1 MFISTKQRY
10 FIKFFLKVAMWLGLF
25 FFAAYCSACI
35 FLFFYQPRLI
45 FFPSPN
51 LEKTP
56 AHLNIPYQEVWLPV
70 EVTATE
76 SQLIH
81 GWWMRANKPS
91 DRVLLYLHGNSQNIS
106 ANLNRANWFR
116 ELGFSVLLIDYRGYG
131 RSQGNFPNELQV
143 YQDAAV
149 AWNYLHEKQKIPSG
163 QIFIYGH
170 SLGGAIAIDL
180 AVKQPYAGGLI
191 IESSFTSI
199 REMVDYQSIFSI
211 FPVDLIL
218 TQRFESI
225 KKLPNLKMPV
235 LFIHGS
241 NDSTVPAFM
250 SESLYAVAPEPKK
263 IITIP
268 NAGHNNLVK
277 VASYEYKK
285 AVRSLIKMSEFAFN

>member
-1 MFISTKQRY
+1 MQLL
-10 FIKFFLKVAMWLGLF
+10 LKLAILLGLF
-25 FFAAYCSACI
+25 FLTAYCGACI

-45 FFPSPN
+45 FFPSPD
-51 LEKTP
+51 LEQTP
-56 AHLNIPYQEVWLPV
+56 AHLNIPYQEVWLSV

-76 SQLIH
+76 SQFIH
-81 GWWMRANKPS
+81 GWWMKANKPN
-91 DRVLLYLHGNSQNIS
+91 DRVLLYLHGNGENIAPNINH
-106 ANLNRANWFR
+106 ANFFR

-131 RSQGNFPNELQV
+131 RSQGEFPNELQV

-149 AWNYLHEKQKIPSG
+149 AWNYLREERKIPSE

-180 AVKQPYAGGLI
+180 AVKQPDAAGLI
-191 IESSFTSI
+191 VQSSFTSI
-199 REMVDYQSIFSI
+199 REMVALQNIFSI

-250 SESLYAVAPEPKK
+250 SQNLYAVAPEPKK
-263 IITIP
+263 ILTVP
-268 NAGHNNLVK
+268 GADHCN
-277 VASYEYKK
+277 VAKTAPYDYKK
-285 AVRSLIKMSEFAFN
+285 AVRSLIKMSEFTSMN